1 MKVEE
6 IMTTGLKTVKSDTL
20 VKDAANVMCIN
31 NISGLPVV
39 DGDDNIVGII
49 SEKDVLQKMF
59 PNMGDIVGDAG
70 VPNFEDME
78 QSYAG
83 AMGLQVGDIMTTKVS
98 SVDSNMPIMK
108 AASLMCVRGI
118 RRIPVTN
125 GKKLVGIVSIG
136 DVHKAIFQQ
145 SLSL

>member
-6 IMTTGLKTVKSDTL
+6 IMTTGLKTVTSDTL
-20 VKDAANVMCIN
+20 VRDAANIMCIN
-31 NISGLPVV
+31 NISGLPVI
-39 DGDDNIVGII
+39 DHSENIVGIV

-59 PNMGDIVGDAG
+59 PDMDSLMNDAG

-78 QSYAG
+78 KNYAD
-83 AMGLQVGDIMTTKVS
+83 ALGLKVADIMTTTVS
-98 SVDSNMPIMK
+98 SVSYDMPIMK

-118 RRIPVTN
+118 RRIPVTD
-125 GKKLVGIVSIG
+125 GKRLVGIVSIG

-145 SLSL
+145 TLIS